1 MPKFGVLCKQ
11 SQNSKQI
18 PTMPR
23 KYSPLLLAFSAALLF
38 MTSCREPKDLE
49 YRTFKN
55 LSSDKLG
62 FSTSTFKVDLVYYNP
77 NNFGLQLKRTDLDVY
92 IDSNYLGHTAQDYQ
106 INIPRR
112 AEFTLPLSIEVDMK
126 NAYKNAIPALF
137 GKEVLVRVVG
147 KVKLG
152 KANVFKSFDVNYEGK
167 QTFSF

>member
-1 MPKFGVLCKQ
+1 MRLQLP
-11 SQNSKQI
+11 SSI
-18 PTMPR
+18 
-23 KYSPLLLAFSAALLF
+23 LAILIFLF
-38 MTSCREPKDLE
+38 FMSSCRSPKELE
-49 YRTFKN
+49 YRTFQN
-55 LSSDKLG
+55 LSSEKLG
-62 FSTSTFKVDLVYYNP
+62 FSTSTFKVDLIYYNP

-112 AEFTLPLSIEVDMK
+112 GEFTLPLSIEVDMK

-152 KANVFKSFDVNYEGK
+152 KANVYKSFNVSYEGK
-167 QTFSF
+167 QKFSF

>member
-106 INIPRR
+106 INIP
-112 AEFTLPLSIEVDMK
+112 
-126 NAYKNAIPALF
+126 
-137 GKEVLVRVVG
+137 
-147 KVKLG
+147 
-152 KANVFKSFDVNYEGK
+152 
-167 QTFSF
+167 